1 MRVHV
6 AAGILRDRDGRVL
19 LAERLHDREFA
30 GFWEFP
36 GGKVD
41 PGESRETALAR
52 ELAEELGIEVGRSDW
67 LMSLEK
73 DYADRRV
80 FIEFFLVTEWQQEAR
95 GLLGQGLRWVS
106 IDELPGQKLLP
117 ANEPVVDALRRLKA
131 GPRSADAEMEA
142 HVMSRLH
149 RAAIDGRPF
158 QEADDEAVLAA
169 TDLREK

>member
-36 GGKVD
+36 GGKID
-41 PGESRETALAR
+41 PGESREVALAR
-52 ELAEELGIEVGRSDW
+52 ELAEELGIEVGRSEW

-80 FIEFFLVTEWQQEAR
+80 FIEFFLVTEWQREAR

-106 IDELPGQKLLP
+106 VDELPAQQLLP
-117 ANEPVVDALRRLKA
+117 ANEPVVDALRRLEA
-131 GPRSADAEMEA
+131 GPHSADAEVET
-142 HVMSRLH
+142 HVVSRLN
-149 RAAIDGRPF
+149 RATIDRRPF

-169 TDLREK
+169 ADLREQ